1 MDGRK
6 EVYMKAL
13 AVEYDAASDRVTA
26 PEDDNSEDWA
36 VVCER
41 FDGDVHRIRAADE
54 VEGYDALYV
63 CYDEDNQ
70 PTYFLVTEDD
80 ELQRARHRVFHQKL
94 GR

>member
-1 MDGRK
+1 
-6 EVYMKAL
+6 MKAL
-13 AVEYDAASDRVTA
+13 AVDYDAASDRVTVPDA
-26 PEDDNSEDWA
+26 GKSEDWSA
-36 VVCER
+36 VCER

-54 VEGYDALYV
+54 VAGYDALYA

-70 PTYFLVTEDD
+70 AAHFLVSEDA